1 MASTAN
7 QPFLAAIQLFVDSS
21 KQDMDQVVRRTGI
34 KILGR
39 LVEMSPVGQPDI
51 WEVNQT
57 ASAYNTAV
65 KEHNAAL
72 RENPAN
78 LTKAG
83 RLKRGLRVNDSMD
96 IKKPEGYVGGRFK
109 NNWYVGFDN
118 QPTESNDTP
127 DASGQGSNSRGL
139 AMLEVFRVGHVSSIY
154 FTNNLPYAQALENG
168 HSSQAPG
175 GMVRIT
181 AAEFQRFFSEAVSE
195 VKNDTGH
202 HNGA

>member
-109 NNWYVGFDN
+109 NNWYVGFDS
-118 QPTESNDTP
+118 QPTQSNDTP
-127 DASGQGSNSRGL
+127 DASGQGSNSRGM
-139 AMLEVFRVGHVSSIY
+139 AVLEVFRVGQVSSIY
-154 FTNNLPYAQALENG
+154 FTNNLPYAAALENG

-175 GMVRIT
+175 GMVGLT
-181 AAEFQRFFSEAVSE
+181 ALNAAQYFREAMSE
-195 VKNDTGH
+195 VR
-202 HNGA
+202 NGQ

>member
-21 KQDMDQVVRRTGI
+21 KQEMDEVVRRTGI

-39 LVEMSPVGQPDI
+39 LVEMSPVGQPET
-51 WEVNQT
+51 WQVNQT

-65 KEHNAAL
+65 REHNAAL
-72 RENPAN
+72 RDDPDN
-78 LTKAG
+78 LTKSG

-109 NNWYVGFDN
+109 NNWYVGFDS
-118 QPTESNDTP
+118 QPTETNDTP

-139 AMLEVFRVGHVSSIY
+139 AMLEVFRVGQVSTIY

-168 HSSQAPG
+168 HSNQAPG
-175 GMVRIT
+175 GMVGLT
-181 AAEFQRFFSEAVSE
+181 ALDAAQYFREAMNE
-195 VKNDTGH
+195 VR
-202 HNGA
+202 NGR

>member
-7 QPFLAAIQLFVDSS
+7 QPFLAAIQLFVDGS
-21 KQDMDQVVRRTGI
+21 KQEMDQVVRRTGI

-65 KEHNAAL
+65 REHNAAL

-83 RLKRGLRVNDSMD
+83 RLKRGLRVNDSVD

-109 NNWYVGFDN
+109 NNWYVGFDS

-139 AMLEVFRVGHVSSIY
+139 AVLEVFRVGHVSSIY
-154 FTNNLPYAQALENG
+154 FTNNLPYAAALENG

-175 GMVRIT
+175 GMVGLT
-181 AAEFQRFFSEAVSE
+181 ALDAAQYFREAMSE
-195 VKNDTGH
+195 VR
-202 HNGA
+202 NGQ

>member
-7 QPFLAAIQLFVDSS
+7 QPFLAAIQLFVDVS
-21 KQDMDQVVRRTGI
+21 KEEMDQVVRRTGI

-57 ASAYNTAV
+57 ATAYNTAV

-72 RENPAN
+72 RDDPAN
-78 LTKAG
+78 LTKSG

-109 NNWYVGFDN
+109 NNWYVGFDS
-118 QPTESNDTP
+118 QPTETNDTP

-139 AMLEVFRVGHVSSIY
+139 AVLEVFKVGQVSTIY

-168 HSSQAPG
+168 HSNQAPG
-175 GMVRIT
+175 GMVGLT
-181 AAEFQRFFSEAVSE
+181 ALDAAQYFREAMNE
-195 VKNDTGH
+195 VR
-202 HNGA
+202 NGR

>member
-7 QPFLAAIQLFVDSS
+7 QPFLAAIQLFVDGS
-21 KQDMDQVVRRTGI
+21 KQEMDQVVRRTGI

-65 KEHNAAL
+65 REHNAAL

-175 GMVRIT
+175 GMVGLT
-181 AAEFQRFFSEAVSE
+181 ALDAAQYFREAMSE
-195 VKNDTGH
+195 VR
-202 HNGA
+202 NGQ

>member
-109 NNWYVGFDN
+109 NNWYVGFNN

-175 GMVRIT
+175 GMVGLT
-181 AAEFQRFFSEAVSE
+181 ALDAAQYFREAMSE
-195 VKNDTGH
+195 VR
-202 HNGA
+202 NGQ

>member
-1 MASTAN
+1 MVSTAN
-7 QPFLAAIQLFVDSS
+7 QPFLDAIQLFVDSS
-21 KQDMDQVVRRTGI
+21 KQEMDEVVRRTGI

-39 LVEMSPVGQPDI
+39 LVDVSPVGQPET

-65 KEHNAAL
+65 REHNAAL
-72 RENPAN
+72 RDDPTNV
-78 LTKAG
+78 TKSG

-109 NNWYVGFDN
+109 NNWYIGFDS
-118 QPTESNDTP
+118 QPTETNDTP

-139 AMLEVFRVGHVSSIY
+139 AVLEVFRVGQVNSIF

-168 HSSQAPG
+168 HSNQAPG
-175 GMVRIT
+175 GMVGLT
-181 AAEFQRFFSEAVSE
+181 ALDAAQYFREAMSE
-195 VKNDTGH
+195 VR
-202 HNGA
+202 NGR

>member
-7 QPFLAAIQLFVDSS
+7 QPFLAAIQLFVDGS
-21 KQDMDQVVRRTGI
+21 KQEMDQVVRRTGI

-65 KEHNAAL
+65 REHNAAL
-72 RENPAN
+72 RDDPAN

-83 RLKRGLRVNDSMD
+83 RLRRGLRVNESMD

-109 NNWYVGFDN
+109 NNWYVGLDS
-118 QPTESNDTP
+118 QPTETNDTP
-127 DASGQGSNSRGL
+127 DASGKGSNSRGL
-139 AMLEVFRVGHVSSIY
+139 AVLEVFRVGQVNSIY

-168 HSSQAPG
+168 HSNQAPG
-175 GMVRIT
+175 GMVGLT
-181 AAEFQRFFSEAVSE
+181 ALDAAQYFREAMSE
-195 VKNDTGH
+195 VR
-202 HNGA
+202 NGR